1 MRGIYISVL
10 ALSLPGC
17 AVTTASGTE
26 EAVLF
31 SGEDSGT
38 AQARAALQPHDD
50 LPMAIEFSCPTK
62 IATLMTSIMIPFPPV
77 LPAGFANEHVSYL
90 HVRVPQDAQH
100 AVERIRILT
109 PQGTAIPLADAPK
122 STRPGADGAPLEVT
136 YTLNEDCAA
145 LDGGRLEV
153 AGFSYKDRAYP
164 ASAARLQFDSRIRF
178 YGGLGACWKRS
189 GICYFS

>member
-31 SGEDSGT
+31 AGNGSGAAP
-38 AQARAALQPHDD
+38 AQAALQPHAD
-50 LPMAIEFSCPTK
+50 LPMAIEFSCPTR

-77 LPAGFANEHVSYL
+77 LPAGFANERISYVHVT
-90 HVRVPQDAQH
+90 VPQDAQH
-100 AVERIRILT
+100 AGDRIRIVT

-122 STRPGADGAPLEVT
+122 SMRDGAGGEALEVT

-153 AGFSYKDRAYP
+153 AGFSYKDKAYP
-164 ASAARLQFDSRIRF
+164 ASAAQLQFDSRIRF
-178 YGGLGACWKRS
+178 YGGLGACWKKS